1 MTPSPRPSIPST
13 ASDLKLLRRFEP
25 IVRYTKGEQFYPTS
39 VDHYIGKC
47 GLYAHYPDGRDEMIV
62 PEGQLTL
69 DRLVEP
75 RTAEFGTV
83 QYLRLIGPLNLA
95 ESAQAL
101 RERARL
107 KRDPQN
113 RFRGGQGRLARVG
126 YVSRLIDAGF
136 SLTLL
141 LRGRVPGAIAAAA
154 ETTYQKAL
162 RQKEEYVYHGRVI
175 RQNGWV
181 VLQYWFFFYYNSWRS
196 GFHGINDH
204 ESDWEMCLIY
214 LYQSGDELVPEW
226 AAYASHDFHGDDLR
240 RRWDDTE
247 ELESMDGHPVIY
259 AGAGSHASYFR
270 RGEYQTD
277 VTPPL
282 PGWLNRVTLSL
293 KNFWVNVLGQSSGS
307 RTFLR
312 IPFVDYARGD
322 GLSVGPG
329 QAKAWAPV
337 IIDDETPWVSQYRG
351 LWGLFAKDPISGENA
366 PAGPMYNRDGTVRA
380 AWYDPL
386 GFAGLDKTP
395 PPPLEPEVLAQRIE
409 QIDAQQTE
417 LLHQID
423 AKSTD
428 LQELGGELKA
438 LKNNPHLA
446 RQYATLAK
454 NVQALAVEVK
464 GLRRQRAE
472 NGVLRE
478 SLALRLKRL
487 VAGQRD
493 HPRAHIQHLG
503 TPASPRELRFNRL
516 AEGWAALSVSL
527 LLILIVVLLM
537 FDPPHVLWGLIL
549 LAVFFVLLESI
560 FRGTFTATITTIAVV
575 LALLASVVLVIT
587 FWWQIVIG
595 VALAAG
601 AFLLWENI
609 RELSG

>member
-13 ASDLKLLRRFEP
+13 ASDLELLRRFEP
-25 IVRYTKGEQFYPTS
+25 IIHYTKGEQFYPTS
-39 VDHYIGKC
+39 VDRYIRTC
-47 GLYAHYPDGRDEMIV
+47 GLYAHYPDGRDEAIV
-62 PEGQLTL
+62 PEGQLTP
-69 DRLVEP
+69 DRFVEP
-75 RTAEFGTV
+75 RSAEFGTV

-113 RFRGGQGRLARVG
+113 KFRGGQGRLARVG

-154 ETTYQKAL
+154 ETTYQKVSNE
-162 RQKEEYVYHGRVI
+162 QEDYVYHGRVV

-181 VLQYWFFFYYNSWRS
+181 ALQYWFFFFYNSWRS

-214 LYQSGDELVPEW
+214 LYPDGDELVPEW
-226 AAYASHDFHGDDLR
+226 AAFASHDFHGDDLR

-247 ELESMDGHPVIY
+247 ELESIDGHPVIY

-282 PGWLNRVTLSL
+282 PGWLNRAAIGW
-293 KNFWVNVLGQSSGS
+293 KKFWTATLGQDGSSAS
-307 RTFLR
+307 FLR

-322 GLSVGPG
+322 GLSIGPD
-329 QAKAWAPV
+329 QAKAWTPA

-386 GFAGLDKTP
+386 GFAGLDKVP
-395 PPPLEPEVLAQRIE
+395 PPPLEPAVLAQRIE
-409 QIDAQQTE
+409 EIDAQQAE
-417 LLHQID
+417 LLKQIE
-423 AKSTD
+423 AKSRD
-428 LQELGGELKA
+428 LQELGGELEA

-446 RQYATLAK
+446 RRHATLTK
-454 NVQALAVEVK
+454 NVETLANEVK
-464 GLRRQRAE
+464 SLRRQRAE

-478 SLALRLKRL
+478 SLTLRLKRL
-487 VAGQRD
+487 QAGQRD
-493 HPRAHIQHLG
+493 NPRAHIQHLG

-527 LLILIVVLLM
+527 LLILVVALLIFAPTQVLGGLVVL
-537 FDPPHVLWGLIL
+537 
-549 LAVFFVLLESI
+549 AVVFVLLESI
-560 FRGTFTATITTIAVV
+560 FRGTFTSTVTTIALV
-575 LALLASVVLVIT
+575 LALIASGVLIVT
-587 FWWQIVIG
+587 FWWQILVVG
-595 VALAAG
+595 FVAAG
-601 AFLLWENI
+601 ALLLWENI
-609 RELSG
+609 RELID